1 MKTDWPHAKIRANSR
16 KTSSVSSQNW
26 PIPFMD
32 RTVQPDSSDK
42 WKVALS
48 MVPATYKHYSFNLV
62 QAFGLKDV
70 YFSGVG
76 GGGGNSHI
84 KVMQVFVRNFEMNP

>member
-1 MKTDWPHAKIRANSR
+1 MKTDWPYAKNRANSS

-32 RTVQPDSSDK
+32 RTVQAGSSDK

-48 MVPATYKHYSFNLV
+48 MVPATYKLYSFNLM
-62 QAFGLKDV
+62 QAFGLKGV
-70 YFSGVG
+70 YFSGGEG
-76 GGGGNSHI
+76 GGGGGTPI
-84 KVMQVFVRNFEMNP
+84 